1 VRLAPVIPLLMLP
14 LLCAVPPAG
23 ASLQAWV
30 DAEGRTHLGGTPARG
45 DAPAQAGPASDPAA
59 PSADPGPGIDTL
71 RSLWRDGVR
80 GAPLDT
86 PAGASSREEDRVL
99 RLLRDAAQDLERG
112 ETTRAA
118 TILRDVLRL
127 SPGRPEAHWYL
138 ALLEGQRGHLDASE
152 DHLRRFLTVAGDDL
166 EPWRA
171 EARLRLARLGDERR
185 LQAGPPGELRL
196 ARIEAPGFR
205 LEVDETLQRTSP
217 GFAPA
222 VLRFLAEA
230 RSSVGGRL
238 GVEAPGPTGV
248 VLYTK
253 AAYRSAHRQRFSFP
267 TVGFFDGRIHVASS
281 VHPEQEL
288 QRVLFHEYTHALFRE
303 SVGSD
308 RPFWLNEGLAELS
321 ERALSG
327 TAPLS
332 RSERAFLRRAIAA
345 GEWIPLR
352 RLAPSFGGLTPDE
365 ARLAYLQGTAAA
377 AWIEERTDRAAR
389 GRLLGL
395 LREGRGD
402 DAALGAV
409 IGLDTDGVDGALR
422 SAILAE
428 FPAVAQ

>member
-1 VRLAPVIPLLMLP
+1 LRLAPVIPLLMLP
-14 LLCAVPPAG
+14 LLCAALPAG

-30 DAEGRTHLGGTPARG
+30 DAEGRTHLTDDPARG
-45 DAPAQAGPASDPAA
+45 GVPAQATSVADPAA
-59 PSADPGPGIDTL
+59 PSSVPGPGIDAL
-71 RSLWRDGVR
+71 RSLWRDGVA
-80 GAPLDT
+80 GPPLDT
-86 PAGASSREEDRVL
+86 TGGASSGEEDRVL
-99 RLLRDAAQDLERG
+99 RLLRGAVEDLERG

-118 TILRDVLRL
+118 TVLADVLRL
-127 SPGRPEAHWYL
+127 APGRPEAHWYL
-138 ALLEGQRGHLDASE
+138 ALLEGQRGRLDASE
-152 DHLRRFLTVAGDDL
+152 DHLQRFLTVAGDDFGS
-166 EPWRA
+166 WRA
-171 EARLRLARLGDERR
+171 EARLRLARLADERR
-185 LQAGPPGELRL
+185 LQAELPGELRL

-222 VLRFLAEA
+222 VLRFLEDA

-248 VLYTK
+248 VLYAKT
-253 AAYRSAHRQRFSFP
+253 AYRRAHHRRFTFP

-281 VHPEQEL
+281 AHPEEEL
-288 QRVLFHEYTHALFRE
+288 RRVLFHEYTHALFRD

-321 ERALSG
+321 ERASSG
-327 TAPLS
+327 LAPLS

-352 RLAPSFGGLTPDE
+352 RLAPSFGGLTSDE
-365 ARLAYLQGTAAA
+365 ARLAYLEGTAAA
-377 AWIEERTDRAAR
+377 AWIEARTDRAAR

-409 IGLDTDGVDGALR
+409 IGLDTDGVDAALR

-428 FPAVAQ
+428 FPDA